1 MSLVMPHPRKPRGLL
16 ISPDLTVSGSHPFFI
31 EHPSIR
37 RSSLFQVFE
46 FVSDSGVFRT
56 RSLETFY
63 WLRVWHLTQSGQ
75 VSLADDSQQLLTA
88 LDKLGC
94 HINCHP

>member
-16 ISPDLTVSGSHPFFI
+16 IGPDLTVSGSHPFFI

-46 FVSDSGVFRT
+46 FVRFWCVQDTFTRDILLVASG
-56 RSLETFY
+56 
-63 WLRVWHLTQSGQ
+63 
-75 VSLADDSQQLLTA
+75 
-88 LDKLGC
+88 
-94 HINCHP
+94 I